1 MSVLQELRNLVDDK
15 TNKMFS
21 GVIRLVLVSDLH
33 VIFVGEWTAQEKQ
46 LSRSMGP
53 FDSKSYRMPQ

>member
-1 MSVLQELRNLVDDK
+1 
-15 TNKMFS
+15 MFS

-53 FDSKSYRMPQ
+53 FDSKSYGMPQ